1 MLKPGNSTAEDE
13 IHITLDKAIF
23 IIMASYGPGLEFS
36 GTRESAGLSLFLW
49 QGCIED
55 RILTA

>member
-1 MLKPGNSTAEDE
+1 MLKPGDSTAEDE

-36 GTRESAGLSLFLW
+36 GTLESAGLSLF
-49 QGCIED
+49 
-55 RILTA
+55 